1 MLFTSNRDR
10 QFFSLL
16 RDAAQNLVES
26 AQVFWDLSQAT
37 GRSDEYA
44 ARLKDLE
51 KRGDRYTHDLI
62 TLLNKLF
69 VTPLDREDI
78 LRLAVVL
85 DDVVDGLEAAASR
98 IFIYRID
105 EDNRYI
111 REFAS
116 LIMGQTEEIVQAIEH
131 LQAKD
136 LLRIR
141 ENAVQINVLE
151 NQGDDLLREALA
163 NLLNNERDP
172 VRIIK
177 LKEIF
182 ETLET
187 VTDRAE
193 DVANALE
200 SVVMKHA

>member
-1 MLFTSNRDR
+1 M
-10 QFFSLL
+10 
-16 RDAAQNLVES
+16 DAAQNLVES
-26 AQVFWDLSQAT
+26 AQTFSQLSQDMS
-37 GRSDEYA
+37 RSGEYA

-98 IFIYRID
+98 VFIYRID

-116 LIMGQTEEIVQAIEH
+116 LILNQAEEIVLAMH
-131 LQAKD
+131 RLQGKE

-151 NQGDDLLREALA
+151 NQGDDLLRESLA
-163 NLLNNERDP
+163 NLLNYEHDP
-172 VRIIK
+172 IRIIK
-177 LKEIF
+177 LKEIL
-182 ETLET
+182 EMLET

>member
-172 VRIIK
+172 ARIIK

>member
-1 MLFTSNRDR
+1 MLFTNNRDR

-37 GRSDEYA
+37 SRSDEYA

-105 EDNRYI
+105 EDNRYV

-116 LIMGQTEEIVQAIEH
+116 LILGQTEEIVQAIEH

>member
-1 MLFTSNRDR
+1 MLFASHRDR

-16 RDAAQNLVES
+16 RDAAQNLAES

-37 GRSDEYA
+37 GRADEYA

-98 IFIYRID
+98 IFIYRVD

-116 LIMGQTEEIVQAIEH
+116 LIMGQAEEVVQAVER
-131 LQAKD
+131 LQTKD

-163 NLLNNERDP
+163 NLLNHEQDP